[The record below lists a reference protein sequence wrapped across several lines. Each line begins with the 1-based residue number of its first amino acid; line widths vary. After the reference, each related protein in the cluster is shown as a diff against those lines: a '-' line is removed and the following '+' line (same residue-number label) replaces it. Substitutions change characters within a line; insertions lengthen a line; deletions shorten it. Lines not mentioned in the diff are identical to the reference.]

1 MYPTMYPVL
10 YVSSTAYTHLIRT
23 IQCFNVKTSST
34 YQMVPVYTTNRRVK
48 AATRPMNAQCSFI
61 YDVDPMPIKNP
72 LSVLIRFSMNVSLL
86 VETTLWYT
94 LSNNRVYLY
103 LSLFKQAISARI

>member
-1 MYPTMYPVL
+1 MLL
-10 YVSSTAYTHLIRT
+10 YVCNKDYNYLHNYTR
-23 IQCFNVKTSST
+23 QCFNVRTSLT
-34 YQMVPVYTTNRRVK
+34 YQMVPAYTTNRRLK
-48 AATRPMNAQCSFI
+48 AASRPMKAQCSFI

>member
-1 MYPTMYPVL
+1 
-10 YVSSTAYTHLIRT
+10 
-23 IQCFNVKTSST
+23 
-34 YQMVPVYTTNRRVK
+34 MVPVYTTNRRLK
-48 AATRPMNAQCSFI
+48 AASRPMKAQCSFI

-86 VETTLWYT
+86 VKTTLWYT

>member
-1 MYPTMYPVL
+1 MYPTMYPAL
-10 YVSSTAYTHLIRT
+10 YVSSTAYTHFCT
-23 IQCFNVKTSST
+23 GQCFNVRTSLT
-34 YQMVPVYTTNRRVK
+34 YQMVPVHTTNRRLK
-48 AATRPMNAQCSFI
+48 AASRPMKAQCSFI

-86 VETTLWYT
+86 VEATLWYT
-94 LSNNRVYLY
+94 LYNNRVYLY